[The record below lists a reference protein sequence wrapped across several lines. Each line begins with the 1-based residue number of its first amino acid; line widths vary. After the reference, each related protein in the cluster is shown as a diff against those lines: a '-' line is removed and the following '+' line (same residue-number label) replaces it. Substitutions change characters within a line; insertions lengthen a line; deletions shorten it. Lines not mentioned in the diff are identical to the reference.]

1 MTHVSSSVASVPV
14 SVRLAGVEFG
24 VSRSG
29 GVRIDRGGV
38 AFTLQLSPV
47 KLNA

>member
-1 MTHVSSSVASVPV
+1 MTHVSSSVEEVPV
-14 SVRLAGVEFG
+14 CVCLAGAEFG
-24 VSRSG
+24 VSRFG
-29 GVRIDRGGV
+29 DVRIDRGGV